1 MNIKKNTYPARLHL
15 VVASEAPLAVV
26 FRRGP
31 SKQVC
36 TFLWN
41 VKKDT
46 FTIGQWLKG
55 RIYERRSD
63 LSPDGKYLLYFA
75 ANSKYDSETRGSW
88 TAVSRAPYL
97 KAINLYGKGGCY
109 EGGGLFL
116 SRGSFWLNDRYFLD
130 NNKLLES
137 TEIRRIEGYVPEGG
151 YGGTVNGLYFN
162 AEDTGV
168 YYRRLLR
175 DGWSYK
181 TADRHEKCYIF
192 EKPISKNCILR
203 KRTFESASSPKGSPK
218 GSGCYWDE
226 HSLIDTSSDIEI
238 SCKDWEWADYFQD
251 RLIYASKGCLYRTT
265 AQAVLNADE
274 PQLLHDFNGYTFDAI
289 KAPY

>member
-1 MNIKKNTYPARLHL
+1 MNIERDKYPARLHL
-15 VVASEAPLAVV
+15 VVAAEAPLAVV

-31 SKQVC
+31 SRQVC

-41 VKKDT
+41 IKKDT

-75 ANSKYDSETRGSW
+75 MNGRWDSETKGSW

-97 KAINLYGKGGCY
+97 KAISLYKKGGCW

-116 SRGSFWLNDRYFLD
+116 SKGSFWLNDRYFSDENTLV
-130 NNKLLES
+130 ET
-137 TEIRRIEGYVPEGG
+137 TEVRRAGGYIPEGG
-151 YGGTVNGLYFN
+151 YGGEVNGLYFN

-175 DGWSYK
+175 DGWHYK
-181 TADRHEKCYIF
+181 TKNCHEQRCYIF
-192 EKPISKNCILR
+192 EKQISKNCILR
-203 KRTFESASSPKGSPK
+203 KSSFEGSPSK
-218 GSGCYWDE
+218 GRGCYWDE
-226 HSLIDTSSDIEI
+226 HTLIDTSSDIEI
-238 SCKDWEWADYFQD
+238 PCNGWEWADYFQD
-251 RLIYASKGCLYRTT
+251 KLVYASKGGLYRTT
-265 AQAVLNADE
+265 IQAVLNADE
-274 PQLLHDFNGYTFDAI
+274 PQLLHDFNGYTFNAI